1 MDFILEDIDWRKILI
16 RRYKNY
22 HLNENDLAVIL
33 LINELNRGV
42 PHLISPEEIVP
53 YTTMNDEQIEQIMSK
68 LLKAGYASIE
78 GVSFSVNAIKK
89 KIFDDT
95 VKEASLAKD
104 EIQDKT
110 QFEEIYHRLEVILK
124 RQITALEYD
133 VVTSWSQQN
142 MSLEQLNDIINTL
155 KTTRKKL
162 SIAIIDK
169 EFQTRRNNAIKIKN
183 DPKAEKILG
192 VDLYNKNE

>member
-42 PHLISPEEIVP
+42 PHPISPEEIVP
-53 YTTMNDEQIEQIMSK
+53 YTTMNAEQIEQIMSK

-169 EFQTRRNNAIKIKN
+169 EFQTRRNNAIKIKK

-192 VDLYNKNE
+192 IDLYTKNE

>member
-1 MDFILEDIDWRKILI
+1 
-16 RRYKNY
+16 
-22 HLNENDLAVIL
+22 
-33 LINELNRGV
+33 
-42 PHLISPEEIVP
+42 
-53 YTTMNDEQIEQIMSK
+53 MNAEQIEQIMSK

-192 VDLYNKNE
+192 IDLYTKNE

>member
-1 MDFILEDIDWRKILI
+1 
-16 RRYKNY
+16 
-22 HLNENDLAVIL
+22 
-33 LINELNRGV
+33 
-42 PHLISPEEIVP
+42 
-53 YTTMNDEQIEQIMSK
+53 MSK
-68 LLKAGYASIE
+68 YSKQDTHLLK
-78 GVSFSVNAIKK
+78 VSLFLLMQLRK

-192 VDLYNKNE
+192 VDLYNINE

>member
-53 YTTMNDEQIEQIMSK
+53 YTTMNAEQIEQIMSK

-95 VKEASLAKD
+95 VKEASKGYFNKEPINLNDSEATMLAGIPNAPSVYAPTQNLKLAK
-104 EIQDKT
+104 Q
-110 QFEEIYHRLEVILK
+110 
-124 RQITALEYD
+124 RQKQ
-133 VVTSWSQQN
+133 V
-142 MSLEQLNDIINTL
+142 LEQMCKYGKL
-155 KTTRKKL
+155 KEEDANR
-162 SIAIIDK
+162 
-169 EFQTRRNNAIKIKN
+169 
-183 DPKAEKILG
+183 ILETG
-192 VDLYNKNE
+192 NK

>member
-53 YTTMNDEQIEQIMSK
+53 YTTMNAEQIEQIMSK

-95 VKEASLAKD
+95 
-104 EIQDKT
+104 DKT

-169 EFQTRRNNAIKIKN
+169 EFQTRRNNAIKIKK

-192 VDLYNKNE
+192 IDLYTKNE

>member
-1 MDFILEDIDWRKILI
+1 
-16 RRYKNY
+16 
-22 HLNENDLAVIL
+22 
-33 LINELNRGV
+33 
-42 PHLISPEEIVP
+42 
-53 YTTMNDEQIEQIMSK
+53 
-68 LLKAGYASIE
+68 
-78 GVSFSVNAIKK
+78 
-89 KIFDDT
+89 
-95 VKEASLAKD
+95 
-104 EIQDKT
+104 
-110 QFEEIYHRLEVILK
+110 
-124 RQITALEYD
+124 
-133 VVTSWSQQN
+133 

>member
-33 LINELNRGV
+33 LINELNRGG

-53 YTTMNDEQIEQIMSK
+53 YTTMNAEQIEQIMSK

-169 EFQTRRNNAIKIKN
+169 EFQTRRNNAIKIKK

-192 VDLYNKNE
+192 IDLYNKNE

>member
-42 PHLISPEEIVP
+42 PHFISPEEIVP
-53 YTTMNDEQIEQIMSK
+53 YTTMNAEQIEQIMSK

-169 EFQTRRNNAIKIKN
+169 EFQTRRNNAIKIKK